1 MGWFTKKSATQQAGQ
16 AQAPQPSTKAEAL
29 KARLEHK
36 QQIAALKAQQE
47 ADQRTERQAL
57 YAARQARRQT
67 QRAAR
72 RAGVQQLTG
81 RAMRAYR
88 SHKQAKADALL
99 APDTFKVEVDTL
111 DGIEKG
117 KLFFARAAMFLG
129 AFLLMIVAAWSVG
142 FFFAGMHDFTLSNQ
156 DTALIYGGSF
166 ALEAIFTGAM
176 FTVGI
181 NKKRG
186 RAWGLLF
193 AGALLL
199 ALISVLAQFAS
210 YETQLQQGR
219 LQVSDSAIE
228 SIPLLTWLIGSMKGH
243 SFLFLL
249 RGGAFHFA
257 EILACLGMP
266 SKKRTVHEQ
275 IGDMER
281 VQRARIQF
289 EEARLLADVRAAIAL
304 RVQEEMRTRVG
315 LPPPSTP
322 LSLPKVTAESEGAS
336 NGHATFPG

>member
-1 MGWFTKKSATQQAGQ
+1 MGLFTRK
-16 AQAPQPSTKAEAL
+16 QAPQSAPARDNRSDAL
-29 KARLEHK
+29 KVKLEHK
-36 QQIAALKAQQE
+36 REMATLKAQQD
-47 ADQRTERQAL
+47 AD
-57 YAARQARRQT
+57 RRSEEQT
-67 QRAAR
+67 RRAAKKAQK
-72 RAGVQQLTG
+72 RAQREALRTGVQKFTG
-81 RAMRAYR
+81 RAVSAYR

-99 APDTFKVEVDTL
+99 APDTFRVEIDTL
-111 DGIEKG
+111 DGIEKS

-166 ALEAIFTGAM
+166 ALEGIFTGLM
-176 FTVGI
+176 FSVSI

-186 RAWGLLF
+186 RSWGLLF
-193 AGALLL
+193 AGAILL

-266 SKKRTVHEQ
+266 SKKQTLQEQ
-275 IGDMER
+275 IGEMER

-304 RVQEEMRTRVG
+304 RVQDEMRSRVG
-315 LPPPSTP
+315 LPAPSNP
-322 LSLPKVTAESEGAS
+322 LSLPKVTAESEGHAG
-336 NGHATFPG
+336 NGNHTF

>member
-1 MGWFTKKSATQQAGQ
+1 VPQQSKKADVLRA
-16 AQAPQPSTKAEAL
+16 K
-29 KARLEHK
+29 LEHK
-36 QQIAALKAQQE
+36 QQMAALKVQQDGDRR
-47 ADQRTERQAL
+47 AERQAL
-57 YAARQARRQT
+57 VTARQVQKQA
-67 QRAAR
+67 QRAAM
-72 RAGVQQLTG
+72 RADVQRLTG
-81 RAMRAYR
+81 RAVGAWRG
-88 SHKQAKADALL
+88 HKRAKAEALL
-99 APDTFKVEVDTL
+99 APDTFRVEVDTL
-111 DGIEKG
+111 DGIEKS

-166 ALEAIFTGAM
+166 ALEAIFTGGM

-193 AGALLL
+193 AGTLVL
-199 ALISVLAQFAS
+199 AVISILAQFAS

-228 SIPLLTWLIGSMKGH
+228 SIPLLTWLVGSMKGH

-249 RGGAFHFA
+249 RACAFHFA

-266 SKKRTVHEQ
+266 SKKRTLQEQ
-275 IGDMER
+275 IGEMER
-281 VQRARIQF
+281 VQRARIAF
-289 EEARLLADVRAAIAL
+289 EEAHLLADMRASIAQ
-304 RVQEEMRTRVG
+304 RVQEEMRARVG
-315 LPPPSTP
+315 LPAPGHPMQ
-322 LSLPKVTAESEGAS
+322 LPKVTTAESEGAS
-336 NGHATFPG
+336 NGNGTFHQS

>member
-1 MGWFTKKSATQQAGQ
+1 MGWFTKKPAAQQAGQ
-16 AQAPQPSTKAEAL
+16 VQAPQPSSKAEVLRA
-29 KARLEHK
+29 KLEHK
-36 QQIAALKAQQE
+36 QQMAALKAQQE
-47 ADQRTERQAL
+47 GDQLAKQQAL
-57 YAARQARRQT
+57 RTARKAQKQAH
-67 QRAAR
+67 RAAM
-72 RAGVQQLTG
+72 RAGVQQFTT
-81 RAMRAYR
+81 RAFSAYR

-111 DGIEKG
+111 DGIEQG
-117 KLFFARAAMFLG
+117 KLFFARAAMFMG

-156 DTALIYGGSF
+156 DTTLIYGGSF

-176 FTVGI
+176 FTVGT

-186 RAWGLLF
+186 RSWGLLF
-193 AGALLL
+193 AGALVL

-219 LQVSDSAIE
+219 LQISDSAIE

-257 EILACLGMP
+257 EMLACLGMP

-275 IGDMER
+275 IGEMER

-315 LPPPSTP
+315 LPAPSTP
-322 LSLPKVTAESEGAS
+322 LSLPKVTPESEGAS
-336 NGHATFPG
+336 NGRATFPS

>member
-1 MGWFTKKSATQQAGQ
+1 MGWFTKKPADQQISQ
-16 AQAPQPSTKAEAL
+16 AQAPQQSSKAEVL

-36 QQIAALKAQQE
+36 QQMTALKAQQE
-47 ADQRTERQAL
+47 ADRRAEQQAL
-57 YAARQARRQT
+57 RAAKQAHRQV
-67 QRAAR
+67 QRAAMR
-72 RAGVQQLTG
+72 TGVQHLTS
-81 RAMRAYR
+81 RAISTYR
-88 SHKQAKADALL
+88 HHKQAKADAML

-111 DGIEKG
+111 DPIEKG
-117 KLFFARAAMFLG
+117 KLFFARTAMVLG

-193 AGALLL
+193 AGTLVI
-199 ALISVLAQFAS
+199 ALISILAQFAS

-249 RGGAFHFA
+249 RGCAFHFA

-266 SKKRTVHEQ
+266 SKKRTEQEQ
-275 IGDMER
+275 IREMER
-281 VQRARIQF
+281 IQRARLAF
-289 EEARLLADVRAAIAL
+289 EEARLLADIRAAIAL
-304 RVQEEMRTRVG
+304 RVQEEMRSRVG
-315 LPPPSTP
+315 LPTPTTP
-322 LSLPKVTAESEGAS
+322 LSLPKITPESEGAS
-336 NGHATFPG
+336 NRHATFPD